1 MMYIRANKNIYRLLI
16 LG

>member
-1 MMYIRANKNIYRLLI
+1 MYIRANKNIYRLLI